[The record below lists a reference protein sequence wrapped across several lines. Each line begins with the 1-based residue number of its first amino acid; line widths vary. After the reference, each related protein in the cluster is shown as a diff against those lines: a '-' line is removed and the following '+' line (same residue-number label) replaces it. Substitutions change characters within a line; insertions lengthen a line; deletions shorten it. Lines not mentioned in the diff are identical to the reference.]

1 MLPSSSAAPWRRGG
15 GAAAAA
21 GALLLSVAVAACSGG
36 FGPEDSDAV
45 AVHGRV
51 TDAATADPVA
61 DAGVDVTAFSG
72 NCGSRIFSTSSTR
85 TDSAGAYSATV
96 INFSTGFRRCV
107 EVRAEPP
114 EDAGLGPATVQVP
127 NVRLSDSGVDSLS
140 VNVELDSLGSD

>member
-1 MLPSSSAAPWRRGG
+1 MCPSPSVGPRRRGG
-15 GAAAAA
+15 DPAAAA
-21 GALLLSVAVAACSGG
+21 GALLLALSVVACSGG

-51 TDAATADPVA
+51 TDSATTDPVA

-72 NCGSRIFSTSSTR
+72 NCGSTIFSTSSSR
-85 TDSAGAYSATV
+85 TDSAGEYSATV

-114 EDAGLGPATVQVP
+114 EDSGLGPSTVQVP
-127 NVRLSDSGVDSLS
+127 NVRITDSGVDSLS
-140 VNVELDSLGSD
+140 VNVELDSLGSG

>member
-1 MLPSSSAAPWRRGG
+1 MCPSSSAAPWRIGG
-15 GAAAAA
+15 GSAVAG

-72 NCGSRIFSTSSTR
+72 NCGSSIFSTSSTR
-85 TDSAGAYSATV
+85 TDSAGEYSTTV

-114 EDAGLGPATVQVP
+114 EESGLGPATIQVP
-127 NVRLSDSGVDSLS
+127 NVRVSDSGADSLS
-140 VNVELDSLGSD
+140 VDVQLDSLSSG